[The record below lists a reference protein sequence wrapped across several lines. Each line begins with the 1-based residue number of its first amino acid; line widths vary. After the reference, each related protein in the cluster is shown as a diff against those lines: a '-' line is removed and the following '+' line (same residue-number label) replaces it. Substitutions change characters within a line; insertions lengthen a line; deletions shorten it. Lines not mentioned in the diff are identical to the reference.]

1 MGGHYYTG
9 GVTVDP
15 WTNVVYTSDGSGA
28 TSGSLMVT
36 TGGSSGDVAGRA
48 MVIHDHTG
56 ARIACAILGAAT
68 QVTLTASG
76 FVPYYTSSANFAT
89 AGTVGPMTTVGTT
102 QTFEFSLSGVDPVC
116 ASGPGGNPNSC
127 GIHIHAGTSCVAN
140 ALGHYYTG
148 AVTND
153 PWTNVVYT
161 SDANGKTS
169 GTLSVNT
176 GALSSEVNG
185 RTMIIHD
192 AEGARIACAILSD
205 GVSSALDASSF
216 IKYDGYPGALA
227 VSGRVGPMV
236 SDETTQT
243 FSYELSGVD
252 TACASGPDGGSPNS
266 CGIQCVRRS
275 R

>member
-1 MGGHYYTG
+1 MIIHDAEGARIACAILSDGVSSALDASSFIKYDGYPGALAVSGRVGPMVSNETTQTFSYELSGVDTACASGPDGGSPNSCGIHIHSGYTCTDAALVGGHYYTG
-9 GVTVDP
+9 TVTDDP

-89 AGTVGPMTTVGTT
+89 VGTVGPMTTVGTT

-140 ALGHYYTG
+140 ALGHYYT
-148 AVTND
+148 
-153 PWTNVVYT
+153 
-161 SDANGKTS
+161 
-169 GTLSVNT
+169 
-176 GALSSEVNG
+176 
-185 RTMIIHD
+185 
-192 AEGARIACAILSD
+192 AR
-205 GVSSALDASSF
+205 
-216 IKYDGYPGALA
+216 
-227 VSGRVGPMV
+227 
-236 SDETTQT
+236 
-243 FSYELSGVD
+243 
-252 TACASGPDGGSPNS
+252 
-266 CGIQCVRRS
+266 
-275 R
+275 